1 MGYPEI
7 IVTAAPDQPEEV
19 CAMAGSLTRFALVSI
34 VFTITLLLVGA
45 TDEASAKGNGKP
57 YRAALTWTSFG
68 IPHVRAS
75 DWGGLG
81 YGYGY
86 AFARDN
92 VCTLA
97 LDVVESTG
105 RLSRFFGPA
114 GGNLQSD
121 AVWSLF
127 NSDAA
132 AAEGFA
138 QFDQDMQALLRGYA
152 AGFNRYLRDTGGSAL
167 PAPCRNA
174 EWVRPISELD
184 MVKVLNKLTL
194 RAGVA
199 NFIDPI
205 FGAQPPAAT
214 APALRAA
221 PAAQIENEADA
232 QRLLEQTKLPSWD
245 LENFGSNAVAL
256 GGELTGDGGGALL
269 GNPHFPWLG
278 INRFHAVHLTIPGRY
293 DAMGAAIYGFPLV
306 SIGFNRHVAWS
317 HTVSTA
323 RRFVLRELTLAPGDP
338 TAYLYDGEVVPMT
351 TQTVTVEVLQ
361 PDNSVVPFN
370 HTFYESQFGVMLV
383 LPPLANWSTT
393 TAYAFTDVNVGNFR
407 GLKQYREMGSAR
419 SIDQF
424 RAAIESNLAIP
435 WVNSIAADREGNAY
449 YGDISTVPHVT
460 DAKLFGCANSFV
472 AQVLSSARLYTLDGS
487 TSACDPGSDPDA
499 PQAGLFGAGNL
510 PSLTRRDFAQNSN
523 NSYWLANPAQKLEGF
538 PQIIGTD
545 EGGRQNLRTRL
556 GLTQIQDRMDGTDG
570 LPGSGFGQQ
579 WLQEVLY
586 QNRHH
591 SAELLLPGVRT
602 LCNEEDN
609 LVDGVDVSEAC
620 GILLAWDA
628 TNDPDRVGP
637 HIWRELY
644 GDIDNIPNLY
654 AVPFDVN
661 DPVNTPRE
669 LNTGD
674 PGVRSAVMSA
684 LAASVQRLSDASI
697 PLAITWGSV
706 HFDTRNGE
714 IFPIHGGRGGSGVY
728 NAISA
733 GGLIDG
739 VGYTPIFAGSS
750 YIQTVR
756 WQDDWP
762 VVEAIVTYSQSTD
775 PDSPHFSDMT
785 QVFSD
790 QEWVPFPYRVRD
802 IKRDRIESIS
812 LFEKR

>member
-1 MGYPEI
+1 MTHSRTRLAI
-7 IVTAAPDQPEEV
+7 IPVLFAVAA
-19 CAMAGSLTRFALVSI
+19 
-34 VFTITLLLVGA
+34 LLGGVA
-45 TDEASAKGNGKP
+45 SEAVAKQKGKP
-57 YRAALTWTSFG
+57 YKAEITWTTFG

-92 VCTLA
+92 LCTLA
-97 LDVVESTG
+97 IDVVESEG

-127 NSDAA
+127 NSDEVAVEA
-132 AAEGFA
+132 FAEL
-138 QFDQDMQALLRGYA
+138 DPDMQALVRGYA
-152 AGFNRYLRDTGGSAL
+152 AGYNRYLRDTGLSAL
-167 PAPCRNA
+167 PTDCRDA
-174 EWVRPISELD
+174 EWVREIDEFD
-184 MVKVLNKLTL
+184 MLKVLNKLTL

-205 FGAQPPAAT
+205 FAAQPPSPLTARAA
-214 APALRAA
+214 ASRAA
-221 PAAQIENEADA
+221 PAMRATSQADA
-232 QRLLEQTKLPSWD
+232 GRLLEQTDLPSWD
-245 LENFGSNAVAL
+245 IERNGSNAVAL
-256 GGELTGDGGGALL
+256 GSALTNDGGGALL
-269 GNPHFPWLG
+269 GNPHFPWFG

-323 RRFVLRELTLAPGDP
+323 RRFVVRELKLAPGDP
-338 TAYLYDGEVVPMT
+338 TSYMYDGEVVPMT
-351 TQTVTVEVLQ
+351 TDTVSVDVLQ
-361 PDNSVVPFN
+361 TDGSVVPVS
-370 HTFYESQFGVMLV
+370 HTFYSSQFGVMLV
-383 LPPLANWSTT
+383 LPPLAGWTT
-393 TAYAFTDVNVGNFR
+393 ENAYAFTDVNVGNVR
-407 GLKQYREMGSAR
+407 GLNQSREMGSAR
-419 SIDQF
+419 SMAEFTD
-424 RAAIESNLAIP
+424 AIEENLALP
-435 WVNSIAADREGNAY
+435 WVNTIAADGAGHAY

-460 DAKLFGCANSFV
+460 DVKLFACANTFV
-472 AQVLSSARLYTLDGS
+472 AQALSAARVYTLDGS
-487 TSACDPGSDPDA
+487 TSACDLGNDDDA
-499 PQAGLFGAGNL
+499 PQPGIFGAGNL
-510 PSLTRRDFAQNSN
+510 PSINRDDFAQNSN

-538 PQIIGTD
+538 PLIIGTD
-545 EGGRQNLRTRL
+545 EGGQQNLRTRL

-570 LPGSGFGQQ
+570 LPGEGFGQQ
-579 WLQEVLY
+579 WLQDVLY

-591 SAELLLPGVRT
+591 SAELLLPGVLT

-628 TNDPDRVGP
+628 TNNTDRVGP

-644 GDIDNIPNLY
+644 NNINGIPNLY
-654 AVPFDVN
+654 AVPFDVS
-661 DPVNTPRE
+661 DPVNTPRN

-674 PGVRSAVMSA
+674 PAVRSQVMSG
-684 LAASVQRLSDASI
+684 LAAAVQRLSDAAI
-697 PLAITWGSV
+697 PLSSTWGNV
-706 HFDTRNGE
+706 HFDTRDGD

-728 NAISA
+728 NAISS

-750 YIQTVR
+750 YIQAVR
-756 WQDDWP
+756 WQRGWP
-762 VVEAIVTYSQSTD
+762 VAQAIVTYSQSTD

-790 QEWVPFPYRVRD
+790 QGWVSFPYQVRD
-802 IKRDRIESIS
+802 IKKDQIEAIS